1 MGGVLR
7 WQTHQS
13 KELQHS
19 VQLPRTQVQEGQ
31 FLQSRT
37 CREPGEETE
46 CPAQDRQVRCVSIK
60 NRRPILKIIT
70 SVMDTKTA
78 YTRTFM
84 TLLEQPIHEESV
96 KTNYYTWWQNVRES
110 YQARSLRLTKQGLET
125 VEKLEIKTYMIKFP
139 DKIIFTPQTYLWLD
153 EFVDC
158 PYFVDK
164 KSIVVTMERMAL
176 QLMMF
181 AGDITKYG
189 LARAMS
195 KADESKS

>member
-1 MGGVLR
+1 
-7 WQTHQS
+7 
-13 KELQHS
+13 
-19 VQLPRTQVQEGQ
+19 
-31 FLQSRT
+31 
-37 CREPGEETE
+37 
-46 CPAQDRQVRCVSIK
+46 
-60 NRRPILKIIT
+60 
-70 SVMDTKTA
+70 MDTKTA

-125 VEKLEIKTYMIKFP
+125 VEKLEIKTYSIKFP

-153 EFVDC
+153 EYVDC

-164 KSIVVTMERMAL
+164 KNIVVTMERMAL

-195 KADESKS
+195 KMDEGKDS